1 MNQSEIADWDRIVLP
16 EPKQS
21 WVNFRHFRCKA
32 ELCDIRNLKQNWQ
45 PTWNLTWYK
54 VACYPGIPVIGSH
67 HSRHLFF
74 DRFMYKCPWTD
85 GENKNKIFWFFF
97 WHIIQTLKHNYK
109 KGQKG
114 NVFLLSTCTSD
125 VGKVYKIIIMK
136 SLGPLA
142 EDSTSFAGDEKSE
155 STFNQSF
162 IPKEPSSPLS
172 SSRIQYVKRQLLE
185 GDSAYAVPDD
195 LTMASTV
202 GNLKQRADIQGALT
216 SNSSGGDAAIVP
228 QQGPSI

>member
-1 MNQSEIADWDRIVLP
+1 M
-16 EPKQS
+16 
-21 WVNFRHFRCKA
+21 
-32 ELCDIRNLKQNWQ
+32 
-45 PTWNLTWYK
+45 
-54 VACYPGIPVIGSH
+54 
-67 HSRHLFF
+67 
-74 DRFMYKCPWTD
+74 
-85 GENKNKIFWFFF
+85 KN
-97 WHIIQTLKHNYK
+97 
-109 KGQKG
+109 
-114 NVFLLSTCTSD
+114 
-125 VGKVYKIIIMK
+125 
-136 SLGPLA
+136 LGPLA

-162 IPKEPSSPLS
+162 IPKKPSSPLS

-195 LTMASTV
+195 LTMESTV